1 MCVYFRKFRGSPRRR
16 TDILF
21 SLAAANLIQHSAFFS
36 SQVCNNLLF
45 STFLS
50 LFLEF
55 ICYILNA
62 RLPKLKPFF
71 LNIIKKII
79 LVVPKIL
86 CYKMF
91 YISLAFL
98 FTYVVIPAP
107 RILIAISC
115 LVQRCFRFG
124 LLILMILE
132 DNVVK
137 ESNTNKI
144 KENLLNKKTKLLIN
158 KH

>member
-1 MCVYFRKFRGSPRRR
+1 
-16 TDILF
+16 
-21 SLAAANLIQHSAFFS
+21 
-36 SQVCNNLLF
+36 
-45 STFLS
+45 
-50 LFLEF
+50 
-55 ICYILNA
+55 
-62 RLPKLKPFF
+62 
-71 LNIIKKII
+71 
-79 LVVPKIL
+79 
-86 CYKMF
+86 MF